1 MSDEQQGGFFSQ
13 IKNQIITTIGIII
26 TAAGG
31 LVVTNMEAIFG
42 VNEEPQQIEVQAE
55 SNEPKKDTLVIIQ
68 KEKPKVIIKK
78 EEPKKSKTEK
88 EKKNLTGK
96 KGEPSCN

>member
-1 MSDEQQGGFFSQ
+1 MSEEQQGGFFSQ

-42 VNEEPQQIEVQAE
+42 VAEEPQQIEAQAE
-55 SNEPKKDTLVIIQ
+55 TPEAKKDTLVVIQ
-68 KEKPKVIIKK
+68 KEQPKIIVKK
-78 EEPKKSKTEK
+78 VEPKKTETEK
-88 EKKNLTGK
+88 RKE
-96 KGEPSCN
+96 EFDW